1 MNARAGFLVGMGVAL
16 LLVVAL
22 IGGWWLASDRGS
34 AASVSSPAPATAKG
48 IAPPRVSAIPLQ
60 TAPAAEIAPA
70 AATATAKPKFEEREL
85 PAAED
90 LSKFLNGEM
99 ETSVK
104 PEK

>member
-22 IGGWWLASDRGS
+22 IGGWWLAADHGT
-34 AASVSSPAPATAKG
+34 AAVASTQTPTPAKG
-48 IAPPRVSAIPLQ
+48 IAPPKVSAIPLQ
-60 TAPAAEIAPA
+60 TAPATEISPA
-70 AATATAKPKFEEREL
+70 ATTATAKPKFEEREL

-90 LSKFLNGEM
+90 LTKFLNGET